1 MAVYQIS
8 KIQIRRGKARSGPGF
23 PQLASGELGWAVDS
37 QELYIGNGSIS
48 EGAPTVGNTKI
59 LTAKDI
65 LSGSAGLISS
75 LEHTYKSTDATITTG
90 TSSSFPII
98 RSLQTI
104 LDDVV
109 NVYDFGAKGD
119 GTTNDTSAINRAIS
133 QLFANFNIKS
143 FLNTQEGVKRRVVL
157 RMPAGIFLING
168 TLSFPSYTTIIG
180 AGVDKTIIQYTGL
193 GTAARCTADADST
206 YPIINPRYIH
216 IEGLTLQSTEV
227 ATIGLDV
234 ANCTNSVFQNVK
246 ILGNW
251 TLGEALENKAIN
263 IDSLSTTTAE
273 HVVFNNIIINNY
285 YYGVYANNASTHIT
299 FNKGVISTAYTG
311 FALGV
316 NLTSNDVGPSNY
328 HVSNYKFNQ
337 ITGQAFISMIGT
349 NNSITN
355 CNLDNVGGIN
365 TLPIVPQIYF
375 NQPGNYN
382 LDIRSDRSVVLADPT
397 LTVPYIPEVSG
408 SSVFTSA
415 TKVVSIVVS
424 ADSVDLIR
432 LPLSRDNAGEVSGSM
447 SYVVNYT
454 FNGAYT
460 RQGQISIN
468 VNSPTITS
476 SEDFTSDA
484 SSTSNAMLLDFTTA
498 INNNS
503 VIISYTND
511 LSSNEGTLTYSYTA
525 IS

>member
-104 LDDVV
+104 LDDTV
-109 NVYDFGAKGD
+109 NVYAFGAKGD
-119 GTTNDTSAINRAIS
+119 GTTNDTAAINRAIA

-143 FLNTQEGVKRRVVL
+143 FLNTQESVKRRVVL
-157 RMPAGIFLING
+157 KMPAGIFLING
-168 TLSFPSYTTIIG
+168 TLSIPSYTTIIG

-193 GTAARCTADADST
+193 GTAARCTTDSDSP
-206 YPIINPRYIH
+206 YPVINPRYIH
-216 IEGLTLQSTEV
+216 VEGLTIQSTEV
-227 ATIGLDV
+227 ATIGLDI
-234 ANCTNSVFQNVK
+234 ANCTNSVFQNIK

-251 TLGEALENKAIN
+251 SLGEALDNRAIN

-273 HVVFNNIIINNY
+273 YVVFNNIIINNY
-285 YYGVYANNASTHIT
+285 YYGVYAGNASTHIT
-299 FNKGVISTAYTG
+299 FNNGVISTAFIG

-316 NLTSNDVGPSNY
+316 DLTSTDEGPSNY
-328 HVSNYKFNQ
+328 HVTNYKFNQ
-337 ITGQAFISMIGT
+337 ITKQAFVSIVGT
-349 NNSITN
+349 NNSITH
-355 CNLDNVGGIN
+355 CNLVNVGGIN

-375 NQPGNYN
+375 DQPGNYN
-382 LDIRSDRSVVLADPT
+382 SDIRSDRSVVLADPS
-397 LTVPYIPEVSG
+397 LTTTYMPEVSG

-415 TKVVSIVVS
+415 TKVVDIVVS
-424 ADSVDLIR
+424 SGSVDLIK
-432 LPLSRDNAGEVSGSM
+432 LPLSRDNTGAVSRST

-468 VNSPTITS
+468 VNSPSITS
-476 SEDFTSDA
+476 SEEFTCNA
-484 SSTSNAMLLDFTTA
+484 TSANGIKLDFTVA
-498 INNNS
+498 IDNNS
-503 VIISYTND
+503 IVISYTND
-511 LSSNEGTLTYSYTA
+511 LTSNEGTLTYSYTA